1 LLKVEKAPPPAVVIK
16 SEKASVKEETGVPG
30 LVAQDVMPPPS
41 PLPEADV
48 VKGEV
53 PSVEQ
58 GNVKALPPPPLSD
71 KEKTVKVPAATPKEK
86 ATETNLYVVQ
96 VTSCKNRKIAE
107 DVVKEIGKIGFKAS
121 IMTVEIKNK
130 GTWYRVLLSN
140 LDGKDKANEAAQKID
155 RVLKGNKSVVRIQNR

>member
-1 LLKVEKAPPPAVVIK
+1 
-16 SEKASVKEETGVPG
+16 
-30 LVAQDVMPPPS
+30 MPPPL

-48 VKGEV
+48 VKVEG

-58 GNVKALPPPPLSD
+58 DNVKALPPPIPD
-71 KEKTVKVPAATPKEK
+71 KEKTIKAPAATPKGK
-86 ATETNLYVVQ
+86 APATNQYVVQ

-107 DVVKEIGKIGFKAS
+107 DVVKDIGKIGFKAS

-130 GTWYRVLLSN
+130 GTWYRVLLS
-140 LDGKDKANEAAQKID
+140 DFDSKDKANEAAQRID